1 MTKNVAI
8 PLIVVLIFAAGLS
21 GCQQTSKELHIYAWS
36 DELPIEIIE
45 DFTKETGI
53 VTTMDTFDSNESLIA
68 KMEAGATGY
77 DIVNPSQ
84 YAVPILT
91 EKGLLKEID
100 HSKLKNYNKIGT
112 VFQEIS
118 YDPGNKTSI
127 PYLWGTTG
135 FAYNDEC
142 VTEPITSWKSLW
154 DPQYS
159 GRIYMLDNMLAAYIA
174 GLQVN
179 GYHANST
186 DQDEIE
192 KATQSLIE
200 QKAVLGG
207 YNSTNFAELVATGEA
222 CIVEAWSG
230 NVLQVMNEN
239 PHVHY
244 VIPDEGGSMWV
255 DNYSIT
261 SSAENIEAAYTF
273 IDYLLRPEVAAKVT
287 EMTQIATTV
296 DEAKALLAPEIS
308 ENQAIFPPADRLAK
322 ADFIVFLGDAMNYY
336 QDGWTRVKASTP

>member
-1 MTKNVAI
+1 MNKNIIIAI
-8 PLIVVLIFAAGLS
+8 CLITALVTALA
-21 GCQQTSKELHIYAWS
+21 GCQQKPEELHLYAWS
-36 DELPIEIIE
+36 DELPQDVID

-53 VTTMDTFDSNESLIA
+53 VTTMDTFDSNETLIA

-77 DIVNPSQ
+77 DLVQPSQ

-91 EKGLLKEID
+91 TKGLIQEID
-100 HSKLKNYNKIGT
+100 HSKLKNYNEIGT
-112 VFQEIS
+112 VFQNIS
-118 YDPGNKTSI
+118 FDPGNKTSI

-135 FAYNDEC
+135 FAYNDTC
-142 VTEPITSWKSLW
+142 VKEPITSWKALW

-186 DQDEIE
+186 DKNEIE
-192 KATQSLIE
+192 IATQSLIE

-207 YNSTNFAELVATGEA
+207 YNSTNFPDLIASGEA

-239 PHVHY
+239 PNVHY

-255 DNYSIT
+255 DNFAIP
-261 SSAENIEAAYTF
+261 AGAKNLDAAYQF
-273 IDYLLRPEVAAKVT
+273 IDYVLRPEVAAKVT
-287 EMTQIATTV
+287 ELTKIATAV
-296 DEAKALLAPEIS
+296 DASKALLPPEIAN
-308 ENQAIFPPADRLAK
+308 NQAVFPPAERLAK

-336 QDGWTRVKASTP
+336 QDGWTRVKAATP